1 MHPELAA
8 PSNLGK
14 FNNTLK
20 LRNAQGKAAQADD
33 VRVAN
38 EVRGSGKPTL
48 LAWLVGASP
57 SSSQPLAVSVLD
69 GAA

>member
-20 LRNAQGKAAQADD
+20 LRTAQGKVAQANEL
-33 VRVAN
+33 RVAN
-38 EVRGSGKPTL
+38 EVRGSGKPKL
-48 LAWLVGASP
+48 GFESRL
-57 SSSQPLAVSVLD
+57 
-69 GAA
+69 

>member
-20 LRNAQGKAAQADD
+20 LRNSQRKVAQ
-33 VRVAN
+33 AN
-38 EVRGSGKPTL
+38 EVRVTNEVRGYGKPKL
-48 LAWLVGASP
+48 GFESRL
-57 SSSQPLAVSVLD
+57 
-69 GAA
+69 

>member
-1 MHPELAA
+1 MRPELAA

-20 LRNAQGKAAQADD
+20 LRNAHGKVAQANE

-38 EVRGSGKPTL
+38 EVRGSGKPK
-48 LAWLVGASP
+48 LAPNTSP
-57 SSSQPLAVSVLD
+57 
-69 GAA
+69 